1 MVRSI
6 SNNYTLSEGGYPI
19 QFISI
24 QPDSDIKNALHLN
37 TSSKRLDYDALD
49 GNGVQTYY
57 PGAGVLNLTAVEET
71 KDVKTNQITVELNGV
86 PNTIIPVLKKYN
98 GIGGI
103 VTIYQGWLDDNGTW
117 AEDSG
122 STKIDERSSDPYTGV
137 YIKWKGV
144 IYSHSVDESNQ
155 EFGKVK
161 ISLECKNILGTI
173 LGSTNGRFTSD
184 SSFKKTSA
192 GDRSMEFVA
201 AMATFNPKFG
211 QD

>member
-1 MVRSI
+1 MARSL
-6 SNNYTLSEGGYPI
+6 SNQHTASEGGYPI

-24 QPDSDIKNALHLN
+24 QPDSDEKNSLNLN
-37 TSSKRLDYDALD
+37 TSSKRLEFH
-49 GNGVQTYY
+49 NGVNYATYY
-57 PGAGVLNLTAVEET
+57 PGAGILNLTAVEET

-103 VTIYQGWLDDNGTW
+103 VTIYQGWMNDDSDTVNETN
-117 AEDSG
+117 
-122 STKIDERSSDPYTGV
+122 SDPYTGA

-144 IYSHSVDESNQ
+144 IYSHSVDEENQ
-155 EFGKVK
+155 EFGKIK

-184 SSFKKTSA
+184 SSFKKISS

-201 AMATFNPKFG
+201 AMANFNPKFG

>member
-1 MVRSI
+1 MARSL
-6 SNNYTLSEGGYPI
+6 SNQHTASEGGYPI

-24 QPDSDIKNALHLN
+24 QPDSDEKNSLNLN
-37 TSSKRLDYDALD
+37 TSSKRLEFH
-49 GNGVQTYY
+49 NGVNYATYY
-57 PGAGVLNLTAVEET
+57 PGAGILNLTAVEET

-98 GIGGI
+98 GIGDI
-103 VTIYQGWLDDNGTW
+103 VTIYQGWMNDDSDTVNETN
-117 AEDSG
+117 
-122 STKIDERSSDPYTGV
+122 SDPYTGA

-144 IYSHSVDESNQ
+144 IYSHSVDEENQ
-155 EFGKVK
+155 EFGKIK

-184 SSFKKTSA
+184 SSFKKTSS

-201 AMATFNPKFG
+201 AMANFNPKFG

>member
-1 MVRSI
+1 MARSL
-6 SNNYTLSEGGYPI
+6 SNQHVASEGGYPI

-24 QPDSDIKNALHLN
+24 QPDNDEKNSLNLN
-37 TSSKRLDYDALD
+37 TSSKRLEFN
-49 GNGVQTYY
+49 NGVNYATYY
-57 PGAGVLNLTAVEET
+57 PGAGILNLTAVEET
-71 KDVKTNQITVELNGV
+71 KDVKTNQITIELNGV

-103 VTIYQGWLDDNGTW
+103 VTIYQGWMNDDSDTVNET
-117 AEDSG
+117 D
-122 STKIDERSSDPYTGV
+122 SDPYTGAYV
-137 YIKWKGV
+137 KWKGV
-144 IYSHSVDESNQ
+144 IYSHSVDEENQ
-155 EFGKVK
+155 EFGKIK

-184 SSFKKTSA
+184 SSFKKTSS

-201 AMATFNPKFG
+201 AMANFNPKFG

>member
-6 SNNYTLSEGGYPI
+6 SNNYTASEGGYPI
-19 QFISI
+19 QLIAI
-24 QPDSDIKNALHLN
+24 QPDSNIKNALHLN
-37 TSSKRLDYDALD
+37 TSSKRLEFYYDS
-49 GNGVQTYY
+49 NYQTFY

-71 KDVKTNQITVELNGV
+71 KDVKTNQITIELNGV
-86 PNTIIPVLKKYN
+86 PNTIIPVLKNYN

-103 VTIYQGWLDDNGTW
+103 VTIWQGWMDD
-117 AEDSG
+117 DSD
-122 STKIDERSSDPYTGV
+122 SVNETTEYPYTGV

-144 IYSHSVDESNQ
+144 IYSHSVNEENQ
-155 EFGKVK
+155 EFGKIK

-173 LGSTNGRFTSD
+173 LDSTNGRFTSD

-192 GDRSMEFVA
+192 GDRSMEFVS

-211 QD
+211 QE

>member
-6 SNNYTLSEGGYPI
+6 SNNYTASEGGYPI
-19 QFISI
+19 QLIAI

-37 TSSKRLDYDALD
+37 TSSKRLEFYYDS
-49 GNGVQTYY
+49 NYRTFY

-71 KDVKTNQITVELNGV
+71 KDVKTNQITIELNGV
-86 PNTIIPVLKKYN
+86 PNTIIPVLKNYN

-103 VTIYQGWLDDNGTW
+103 VTIWQGWMNDD
-117 AEDSG
+117 
-122 STKIDERSSDPYTGV
+122 SDLVNEATEFPYTGV

-144 IYSHSVDESNQ
+144 IYSHSINEENQ
-155 EFGKVK
+155 EFGKIK

-173 LGSTNGRFTSD
+173 LDSTNGRFTSD

-192 GDRSMEFVA
+192 GDRSMEFVS

-211 QD
+211 QE